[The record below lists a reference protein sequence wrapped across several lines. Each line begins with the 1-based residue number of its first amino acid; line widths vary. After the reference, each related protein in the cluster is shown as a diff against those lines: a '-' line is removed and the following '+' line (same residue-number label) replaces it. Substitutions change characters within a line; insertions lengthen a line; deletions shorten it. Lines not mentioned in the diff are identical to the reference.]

1 MRTTSASGGMDPFAT
16 IRPMTDETT
25 PRRPSPVFPV
35 FLIVAATIG
44 WFAAFTL
51 VVEKIATLEN
61 PGTELGCDF
70 SVLVQCGKNLGSWQ
84 GAVFGFPNPIIGVAA
99 FVAPVAV
106 GVGMLAGA
114 RFARWFWVAFHLGV
128 VAGMSFVVWLISQS
142 IFSLG
147 TLCPY
152 CMIVWTVMIPMFWAV
167 TAYVLA
173 EGHYSVR
180 AVRFGAELRGWVI
193 PLTLVTYA
201 LVVLL
206 AQVELNALFRL

>member
-1 MRTTSASGGMDPFAT
+1 
-16 IRPMTDETT
+16 MTDDAHDVPP
-25 PRRPSPVFPV
+25 PRFFPV

-51 VVEKIATLEN
+51 VVEKIEVLEN
-61 PGTELGCDF
+61 PGTALGCDF

-84 GAVFGFPNPIIGVAA
+84 GAVFGFPNPILGVAA

-106 GVGMLAGA
+106 GVAMLAGA
-114 RFARWFWVAFHLGV
+114 RFARWFWIAFHVGV
-128 VAGMSFVVWLISQS
+128 VAGMSFVVWLIYQS

-152 CMIVWTVMIPMFWAV
+152 CMLVWTVMIPLFWAV

-173 EGHYSVR
+173 EGHYSVG
-180 AVRFGAELRGWVI
+180 AVGFGVELRGWVI
-193 PLTLVTYA
+193 PLTLITYA

-206 AQVELNALFRL
+206 AQLQLNALFRL